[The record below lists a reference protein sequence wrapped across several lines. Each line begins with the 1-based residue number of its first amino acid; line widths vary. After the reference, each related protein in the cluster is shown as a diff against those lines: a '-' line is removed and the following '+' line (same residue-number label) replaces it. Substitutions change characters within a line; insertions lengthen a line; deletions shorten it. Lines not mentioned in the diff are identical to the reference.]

1 MKDEA
6 ANGPCSGVSNLTST
20 SIRTNPDIDIDMAQ
34 KAKKGS
40 ARDTVGIFVHID
52 AQLHKAYLEAVA
64 ERDIT
69 KRRLVEAALR
79 RELAEPTVMA
89 TQGGLYDVA

>member
-1 MKDEA
+1 MRR
-6 ANGPCSGVSNLTST
+6 VSPGLAGSV
-20 SIRTNPDIDIDMAQ
+20 DIDIYMAQ

-52 AQLHKAYLEAVA
+52 AELHKAYLEACGA
-64 ERDIT
+64 RDVT

-79 RELAEPTVMA
+79 RELAEPTAFA
-89 TQGGLYDVA
+89 TPGGLFDVA